1 MELRVESAQG
11 HRLPNDCYVGI
22 RVGDVLK
29 QGRYEPQRCYHFPQV
44 DRRRNA
50 KIDIYQHIGSCVV
63 AVDPD
68 TKAQHEVNVSGADP
82 SMPGAKLLVNVQ
94 SRSDDSSKQQRDER
108 TKALKNQAKEYLS
121 KHSIEERLSEA
132 VKALLKE
139 QPEDPTLFLCNHLGG
154 SPPSKADSKL
164 ETAGKV
170 DASAKTAEVEAPV
183 PAKELPAKEPVAIP
197 DTKAAEKEEPVAI
210 PDSKAS
216 ARAKAANVLIKAAED
231 GSLEQALQET
241 KQQLRG
247 ENQGT
252 NQTVRNKAA
261 QLLSAAADS
270 GALEQALRESVGSER
285 DYKAAV
291 QVKAANLLT
300 QAAESGELER
310 ALVEVIGPST
320 KQSSARERAAQ
331 VLTQAAENGDLERA
345 LDEVRGKDTQQS
357 KTDNIRAKAAQVL
370 LAAAENGTLDDALAE
385 TRGERQA
392 ATKPSQGSNAED
404 IRLLAGKFL
413 HDAVQ
418 DGRLENALREV
429 SAASE
434 DTKPQGSDAV
444 RTKAAKLLLQA
455 EGSGELEAI
464 VKEVKSETNQSQG
477 EKPKENVEPE
487 VKSEAN
493 QGQGEK
499 PKKSVEPEVKSEANQ
514 GRDEKTQKTEQVRQK
529 ASNLLMSA
537 ADNGDL
543 EKVLREVNN
552 NKTGS
557 KVDSSPPIV
566 MNSMAMGPAYNNMGM
581 QPGLLFI

>member
-11 HRLPNDCYVGI
+11 YRLPNDCYVGI

-50 KIDIYQHIGSCVV
+50 KIDIYQHIGSCIV

-68 TKAQHEVNVSGADP
+68 TKAQHEVNVSSADP

-94 SRSDDSSKQQRDER
+94 SRTDDSSKQQRDER

-170 DASAKTAEVEAPV
+170 DASAKTAEVEAP
-183 PAKELPAKEPVAIP
+183 PPAKEPVAKP

-231 GSLEQALQET
+231 GSLEQALQDT
-241 KQQLRG
+241 KQELRG
-247 ENQGT
+247 DNQGT
-252 NQTVRNKAA
+252 TQTVQNKAA

-270 GALEQALRESVGSER
+270 GALEQALRESVASEKESR
-285 DYKAAV
+285 AAV
-291 QVKAANLLT
+291 RVKAANLLT
-300 QAAESGELER
+300 SAAESGELER

-331 VLTQAAENGDLERA
+331 VLTQAAENGDLGRA

-404 IRLLAGKFL
+404 TRLLAGKL
-413 HDAVQ
+413 LSDALQ
-418 DGRLENALREV
+418 DGRLENALKEV
-429 SAASE
+429 NAASE
-434 DTKPQGSDAV
+434 DTKPQDSDAV

-455 EGSGELEAI
+455 AGTGELEAI
-464 VKEVKSETNQSQG
+464 VKEVKSETNQGQG
-477 EKPKENVEPE
+477 EKPKPE
-487 VKSEAN
+487 VKSEA
-493 QGQGEK
+493 K
-499 PKKSVEPEVKSEANQ
+499 Q

-529 ASNLLMSA
+529 ASILLMNA

-552 NKTGS
+552 NKTNS
-557 KVDSSPPIV
+557 KVDSGPPIV
-566 MNSMAMGPAYNNMGM
+566 MNSMAMGPAMNTMGM